1 MSQPKPFR
9 ETNNLVPFQGQGS
22 WSQWRRAMVPTSSGY
37 TENRG
42 PGQVGYM
49 WSNIRNEL
57 NGVVGLCGIYEF
69 QVRGTLPHHLQS
81 AIVYVGSTCRRQA
94 DGGQCRRLNNRI
106 INYCRHGNHKA
117 DLINDALS
125 RGYELWVRYK
135 QAGSAEQAQA
145 WENTL
150 LAMYNYAWN
159 VRNNGNIRAVLWWHY
174 LIDTEAEN
182 GDIQWSHG
190 LNSPLNSKVFFCA
203 KLVVHEKFYS
213 LTYV

>member
-1 MSQPKPFR
+1 MFPPKPFR
-9 ETNNLVPFQGQGS
+9 ETNNLVPFPGQGP
-22 WSQWRRAMVPTSSGY
+22 WSQWRKAMVPMSSGY

-42 PGQVGYM
+42 PGQAGYM

-57 NGVVGLCGIYEF
+57 NGLVGLCGIYEF

-81 AIVYVGSTCRRQA
+81 AVVYVGSTCRRQA

-106 INYCRHGNHKA
+106 INYCRHGNHKE
-117 DLINDALS
+117 DLINDALR

-150 LAMYNYAWN
+150 LAAYDYAWN
-159 VRNNGNIRAVLWWHY
+159 KRCNGGNNGIRYILPP
-174 LIDTEAEN
+174 N
-182 GDIQWSHG
+182 
-190 LNSPLNSKVFFCA
+190 
-203 KLVVHEKFYS
+203 
-213 LTYV
+213 

>member
-57 NGVVGLCGIYEF
+57 NGAAGFCGIYEF
-69 QVRGTLPHHLQS
+69 QVRGGTQS
-81 AIVYVGSTCRRQA
+81 AVVYVGSTCPRQA
-94 DGGQCRRLNNRI
+94 DGGQCRRLKNRI

-117 DLINDALS
+117 DLINYALS
-125 RGYELWVRYK
+125 SGYELWVRYK
-135 QAGSAEQAQA
+135 QAGSPEEAQA
-145 WENTL
+145 WENAL
-150 LAMYNYAWN
+150 LAMYDYAWN
-159 VRNNGNIRAVLWWHY
+159 VRNNGDIRPVLW
-174 LIDTEAEN
+174 
-182 GDIQWSHG
+182 
-190 LNSPLNSKVFFCA
+190 
-203 KLVVHEKFYS
+203 
-213 LTYV
+213 